1 MIIMKTLN
9 CIGLVLLILTACTK
23 TESPVAFKD
32 LNGNGTMEIYED
44 SNASLDE
51 RLDDL
56 MPRLSLEDKVN
67 LVVGTGMAM
76 PGFMESEV
84 APKVPG
90 QAGAT
95 YPLDSLGIPS
105 IILADG
111 PAGLRIQPTRDSTD
125 TNTYYCTA
133 FPIATVLASS
143 WDINLA
149 EKVGKAMGEE
159 VKEYGVDVLLAPAIN
174 IHRNPLAGRNFE
186 YYSEDPLL
194 SGLMAAA
201 VVTGIESNGV
211 GTSIKH
217 FAANNSETS
226 RMSLNTIVSERAL
239 REIYL
244 RGFEIAI
251 KSSEPWTVMSAYN
264 SINGITASENKDLLT
279 TVLRDEWGYKGFV
292 MTDWFAGLNPIAQMQ
307 AGNDVIMPGTPQ
319 HKEAILNA
327 VKNGVLEE
335 SVLDT
340 NARRVLSIVFQ
351 SPSFEGYEY
360 SDKPDL
366 KGNAAVARQA
376 ASEGIILLKNEGA
389 LPLASESKKIAAF
402 GNGSYE
408 FIAGGTGSGDVNE
421 AYTVSLVE
429 GLANANLPVATDLK
443 EAYET
448 YMAAEKAKQPE
459 KKFFFELLPPIAER
473 PVDAAEAQAQA
484 KATDIAFIT
493 IGRNSG
499 EFQDRKTEG
508 DFYLTAAEKKMI
520 TTVADAYHAEGKK
533 VVLILNIGNV
543 IETAS
548 WRDKVDAIVLAWQ
561 GGQEAGN
568 ALTDVLVGKVTPSGK
583 LATTFTMT
591 YDDVPSSKTFPG
603 EAIPDAD
610 EVKMGGFSRG
620 KPMKISYEDGI
631 YVGYR
636 YYNTFDK
643 TVAYPF
649 GYGLSYTTFSYDG
662 ISLSSDKFERELT
675 AKVKITNTGN
685 TVGKEVVQLYVSAP
699 GETLDKPELELKGFA
714 KTGLLEAGASEELS
728 ITFNA
733 KSIASFDTD
742 RSSWVVE
749 PGTYTVKIGASSND
763 IKGEATFTV
772 DAEIVVEKVNKVLA
786 PTETL
791 NELTATK

>member
-1 MIIMKTLN
+1 
-9 CIGLVLLILTACTK
+9 
-23 TESPVAFKD
+23 
-32 LNGNGTMEIYED
+32 
-44 SNASLDE
+44 
-51 RLDDL
+51 
-56 MPRLSLEDKVN
+56 
-67 LVVGTGMAM
+67 
-76 PGFMESEV
+76 
-84 APKVPG
+84 
-90 QAGAT
+90 
-95 YPLDSLGIPS
+95 
-105 IILADG
+105 
-111 PAGLRIQPTRDSTD
+111 
-125 TNTYYCTA
+125 
-133 FPIATVLASS
+133 
-143 WDINLA
+143 
-149 EKVGKAMGEE
+149 
-159 VKEYGVDVLLAPAIN
+159 
-174 IHRNPLAGRNFE
+174 
-186 YYSEDPLL
+186 
-194 SGLMAAA
+194 
-201 VVTGIESNGV
+201 
-211 GTSIKH
+211 
-217 FAANNSETS
+217 
-226 RMSLNTIVSERAL
+226 
-239 REIYL
+239 
-244 RGFEIAI
+244 
-251 KSSEPWTVMSAYN
+251 
-264 SINGITASENKDLLT
+264 
-279 TVLRDEWGYKGFV
+279 
-292 MTDWFAGLNPIAQMQ
+292 
-307 AGNDVIMPGTPQ
+307 
-319 HKEAILNA
+319 
-327 VKNGVLEE
+327 
-335 SVLDT
+335 
-340 NARRVLSIVFQ
+340 
-351 SPSFEGYEY
+351 
-360 SDKPDL
+360 
-366 KGNAAVARQA
+366 
-376 ASEGIILLKNEGA
+376 
-389 LPLASESKKIAAF
+389 
-402 GNGSYE
+402 
-408 FIAGGTGSGDVNE
+408 
-421 AYTVSLVE
+421 
-429 GLANANLPVATDLK
+429 
-443 EAYET
+443 
-448 YMAAEKAKQPE
+448 

-473 PVDAAEAQAQA
+473 PVDATEAQAQA